1 MIDARTVA
9 RTIRLFPENELIHAS
24 KLYTEQLSNAVGED
38 AYYQLLGR
46 MCKAGTLCRIA
57 KGIYY
62 RPQMCKYGIV
72 PLSQKEIV
80 AAFTEP
86 DKGTVVGY
94 SLYNS
99 LKLTTQVAKT
109 IEVLSSEVEQQTK
122 TIGGVLLKSCD
133 LHYTPEVKNMIHMLD
148 VLQNF
153 EDIQDLN
160 YRQFISFCKDSAN
173 GYNEKAFGYVL
184 TKQRYQKKTISFLR
198 NILDYYGVENSLNK
212 HLSVLSE
219 YRHPTMEEIYE
230 AAYFLK
236 DTEI

>member
-24 KLYTEQLSNAVGED
+24 KLYTERLSNTVGED
-38 AYYQLLGR
+38 AYYQSLGR

-57 KGIYY
+57 KGTYY
-62 RPQMCKYGIV
+62 RPKICKYGIV
-72 PLSQKEIV
+72 PPSQKEIV

-122 TIGGVLLKSCD
+122 NISGVLLKSCD
-133 LHYTPEVKNMIHMLD
+133 LHYTPEVKDVIHMLD

-153 EDIQDLN
+153 ENIQDLN
-160 YRQFISFCKDSAN
+160 YHQFISFCKNFAN
-173 GYNEKAFGYVL
+173 SYDESSFERVL
-184 TKQRYQKKTISFLR
+184 QKQRYQKKTISFLR
-198 NILDYYGVENSLNK
+198 NILDYYDVENSLNK
-212 HLSVLSE
+212 HLSALSE
-219 YRHPTMEEIYE
+219 YRHPTMEGIYE
-230 AAYFLK
+230 SAYPS
-236 DTEI
+236 